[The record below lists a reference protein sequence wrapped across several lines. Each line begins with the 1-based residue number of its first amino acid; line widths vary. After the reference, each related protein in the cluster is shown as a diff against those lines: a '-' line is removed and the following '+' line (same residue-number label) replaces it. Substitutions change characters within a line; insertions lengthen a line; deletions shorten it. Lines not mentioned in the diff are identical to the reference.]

1 MYIKQF
7 NKHWEKD
14 FSYDISFKRDYF
26 GDLKEKLDNKFII
39 NLI

>member
-1 MYIKQF
+1 MYLKQF

-14 FSYDISFKRDYF
+14 FFYNISFKRDYYEE
-26 GDLKEKLDNKFII
+26 LLPNLENKFIL